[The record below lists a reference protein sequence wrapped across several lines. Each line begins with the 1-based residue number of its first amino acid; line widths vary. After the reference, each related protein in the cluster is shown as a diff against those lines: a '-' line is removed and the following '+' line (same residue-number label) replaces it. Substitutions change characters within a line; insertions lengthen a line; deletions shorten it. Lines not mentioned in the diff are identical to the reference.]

1 MEAGQLTGCCECA
14 VESPE
19 RKDSEAPVTILQLVK
34 VPSVCVLLIASLLAA
49 ASLTFLDPL
58 LCEHLRILSALPISL
73 FNKLCKL
80 HHSQMKHV
88 VCLIDI
94 TSLWFPRRCC
104 LCQVLTCRRS
114 TASV

>member
-1 MEAGQLTGCCECA
+1 M
-14 VESPE
+14 ESPE

-58 LCEHLRILSALPISL
+58 LGEHLGIPERYHLCWVKRF

-80 HHSQMKHV
+80 HRSQLNPV
-88 VCLIDI
+88 VC
-94 TSLWFPRRCC
+94 
-104 LCQVLTCRRS
+104 
-114 TASV
+114 

>member
-1 MEAGQLTGCCECA
+1 MWCMAACPPQSMLLLQAWYRTGNLGGCALEAGRLTSLSACA

-58 LCEHLRILSALPISL
+58 LGEHLRMP
-73 FNKLCKL
+73 
-80 HHSQMKHV
+80 
-88 VCLIDI
+88 
-94 TSLWFPRRCC
+94 
-104 LCQVLTCRRS
+104 
-114 TASV
+114 